1 MVWLSLH
8 TNLILNISCDK
19 RWGSRAGRE
28 LCPSHFLEMWT
39 APPLHTP
46 MYYIPLVPVTLW
58 IMLILCCEGCLAL
71 PLTNPWVLEG
81 PLWSLRTWPLL
92 TQVWQGCRCPH
103 SSPLTPGAPPDALS
117 AQAFRQKILV
127 KSTTPKECG
136 LLAFDWYSLFQQ
148 NLNSVENIVNNLL
161 WHFQTGH
168 VCRTCRVTEAMCFKT
183 NSGSRFQNHKVTLSV
198 RYSAVC
204 QAAALKHNQPLV
216 TTCLTIMPRN

>member
-1 MVWLSLH
+1 MFHVNLNRSLKKSCNEPRPTHALDLSTMVWLSLH

-19 RWGSRAGRE
+19 RWGPRAGRE

-103 SSPLTPGAPPDALS
+103 SSPLTPGAPPWCP
-117 AQAFRQKILV
+117 V
-127 KSTTPKECG
+127 STG
-136 LLAFDWYSLFQQ
+136 
-148 NLNSVENIVNNLL
+148 
-161 WHFQTGH
+161 FQTKDTGEINN
-168 VCRTCRVTEAMCFKT
+168 TKGMWP
-183 NSGSRFQNHKVTLSV
+183 SGLWLIFLISTK
-198 RYSAVC
+198 
-204 QAAALKHNQPLV
+204 P
-216 TTCLTIMPRN
+216 

>member
-1 MVWLSLH
+1 MKGVWLSPW
-8 TNLILNISCDK
+8 LIPGCWRVLSGA
-19 RWGSRAGRE
+19 WE
-28 LCPSHFLEMWT
+28 LD
-39 APPLHTP
+39 
-46 MYYIPLVPVTLW
+46 
-58 IMLILCCEGCLAL
+58 LCWHKFDRDADAL
-71 PLTNPWVLEG
+71 TH
-81 PLWSLRTWPLL
+81 
-92 TQVWQGCRCPH
+92 PH
-103 SSPLTPGAPPDALS
+103 SPQELPPDALS

-183 NSGSRFQNHKVTLSV
+183 NNGSRFQNHKVTLSV